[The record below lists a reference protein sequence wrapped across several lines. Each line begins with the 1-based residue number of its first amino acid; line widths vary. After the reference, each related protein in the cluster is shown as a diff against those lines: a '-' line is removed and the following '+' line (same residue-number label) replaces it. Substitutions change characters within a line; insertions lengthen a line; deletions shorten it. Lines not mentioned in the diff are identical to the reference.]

1 MLVETYKKSIKRSKL
16 RLYLGKTFYTYKR
29 YVKWYLKGIKFAD
42 KRENANSIDFSHLY
56 MKHST
61 PLLREL
67 KDVDMYLQYNKITNL
82 SIAIK
87 KINGIII
94 YPGEV
99 FSYWKL
105 IGKPT
110 KRKGYKEGMV
120 LSNGGFI
127 PGTGG
132 GLCQLSNLLFWMV
145 LHTPLTVIERH
156 RHSYDVF
163 PDANRILP
171 FGSGATCCY
180 NYKDLMIK
188 NETNIP
194 FIINLSLTNEE
205 LIGTIKSTVSSNY
218 IYEVY
223 EYDHY
228 MKSEYWGGYSRHN
241 TLYRKIYDMNNNM
254 VSDEYLFENHA
265 LMMYEPFLT
274 DNTMNKT

>member
-1 MLVETYKKSIKRSKL
+1 MIVETYKKSKNRSKV
-16 RLYLGKTFYTYKR
+16 RLLLGKTFFTYRR
-29 YVKWYLKGIKFAD
+29 YMKWYLQGIKFSN
-42 KRENANSIDFSHLY
+42 KRTTNSTSFTHYY

-61 PLLREL
+61 PLIRQL
-67 KDVDMYLQYNKITNL
+67 KDASMYLQYNKITNL
-82 SIAIK
+82 KIAIK
-87 KINGIII
+87 KIDGITI

-110 KRKGYKEGMV
+110 KRKGYKDGMV
-120 LSNGGFI
+120 LSGGSFV

-163 PDANRILP
+163 PDSNRILP

-188 NETNIP
+188 NETSLP
-194 FIINLSLTNEE
+194 FLIQLSLTDKD
-205 LIGTIKSTVSSNY
+205 LIGSIKSTVSSNY
-218 IYEVY
+218 TYGIYEK
-223 EYDHY
+223 EHY
-228 MKSEYWGGYSRHN
+228 MKCESFGVYSRHN
-241 TLYRKIYDMNNNM
+241 ILHRKIYNLNHEL

-265 LMMYEPFLT
+265 LMMYNPFLT
-274 DNTMNKT
+274 DNTMEEA